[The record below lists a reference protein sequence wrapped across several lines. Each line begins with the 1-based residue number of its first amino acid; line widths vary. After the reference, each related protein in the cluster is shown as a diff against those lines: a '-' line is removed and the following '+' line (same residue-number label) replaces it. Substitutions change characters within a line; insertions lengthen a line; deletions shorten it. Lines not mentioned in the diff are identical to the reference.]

1 MAKTTPRPRTKHDTT
16 PAHDLRNPSLPAAVT
31 DSDTA
36 RRAYELYEQR
46 VCQHGRDLN
55 DWLLAENE
63 LRDAATSTAA

>member
-1 MAKTTPRPRTKHDTT
+1 MAETTRRLRTEQDTT
-16 PAHDLRNPSLPAAVT
+16 PVHEMRNHPLPAAMT

-46 VCQHGRDLN
+46 GCQHGRDVD

-63 LRDAATSTAA
+63 LRDAATPLQ